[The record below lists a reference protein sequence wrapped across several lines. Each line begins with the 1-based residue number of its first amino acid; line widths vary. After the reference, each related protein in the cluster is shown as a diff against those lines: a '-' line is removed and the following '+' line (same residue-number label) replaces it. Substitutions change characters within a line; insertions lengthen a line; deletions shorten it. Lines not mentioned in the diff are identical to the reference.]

1 MGENWIRNLGVSK
14 VDKPGFSPWNDVFL
28 PSLPLGAVSKIQ
40 IMKKKNFHWNDII
53 EVVSLLEF
61 AQWVEKSSTGITP
74 WPLPAR
80 TQIPP
85 HLLCTEQEPQQ
96 ILLQVFLGL
105 SFPPGWDHQN
115 IPGCAQGL
123 EPHKSI
129 SHLGLLSFYLL
140 TAISGGGINTNQGG
154 KGKSEGKE
162 SWILIT
168 GQKWSSHC
176 WGIESPGDV
185 ALGELGQSW
194 RGQSW
199 GWLASMFSEGSP
211 SPFPPGFAQSAF
223 QSSEHSS
230 ECGCAAPVQ
239 SRGSRAGS
247 GTWLVPGISLE

>member
-1 MGENWIRNLGVSK
+1 
-14 VDKPGFSPWNDVFL
+14 
-28 PSLPLGAVSKIQ
+28 
-40 IMKKKNFHWNDII
+40 MKKKNFHWNDII

-61 AQWVEKSSTGITP
+61 AQWVEKSRTGITP

-85 HLLCTEQEPQQ
+85 HLWCTEQEPQQ
-96 ILLQVFLGL
+96 ILLQVFLGF

-154 KGKSEGKE
+154 KGKSEGKK

-194 RGQSW
+194 PGQSW

-223 QSSEHSS
+223 SELWAQLWVWLCSS
-230 ECGCAAPVQ
+230 CAEQ
-239 SRGSRAGS
+239 RLQG
-247 GTWLVPGISLE
+247 WLWDLISPRNIIRITKIWARYGFN